1 MIIRENK
8 EFANLAEVKLEEEMG
23 FVSAILSS
31 SKSCQPKC
39 WVCIYISKYMRIVQ
53 RILDIDKNFFNKNY
67 FMYKNYL
74 DKLINVD
81 L

>member
-8 EFANLAEVKLEEEMG
+8 EFANLSEVKLEEEMG
-23 FVSAILSS
+23 FVSAVLSL

-39 WVCIYISKYMRIVQ
+39 LVCIYISMRIVQ

-74 DKLINVD
+74 DELIKVD

>member
-8 EFANLAEVKLEEEMG
+8 EFANLSEVKLEEEMG
-23 FVSAILSS
+23 FVSAALSL

-39 WVCIYISKYMRIVQ
+39 LVCIYISKYMRIVQ
-53 RILDIDKNFFNKNY
+53 RIQDIDENFFNKNY
-67 FMYKNYL
+67 LMYKNYL
-74 DKLINVD
+74 DKLIKVD